1 MFIQILSQV
10 NKIILSYNEIF
21 FFLQALETF
30 YHFIVIINVI
40 NLFNFESLVSLR

>member
-21 FFLQALETF
+21 LLQALETF

>member
-21 FFLQALETF
+21 FITNFGNFLSFHCHYQC
-30 YHFIVIINVI
+30 YQFI
-40 NLFNFESLVSLR
+40 